1 MPMLRKTITI
11 PETMEDWIKSQ
22 IEAGRYVNDSEYM
35 RDLIRRDQD
44 RYQAEAQLR
53 GLIREGLESG
63 ISEANAEDIKSR
75 VKKRLKADGRL

>member
-11 PETMEDWIKSQ
+11 SETMEDWIKSQ
-22 IEAGRYVNDSEYM
+22 IETGRYGNDSEYM

-44 RYQAEAQLR
+44 RVQAEAQLR
-53 GLIREGLESG
+53 GLIQEGLESG
-63 ISEANAEDIKSR
+63 VSDAKADDIRAR